1 MGELQ
6 PLGKA
11 FAIIAVIMMAHG
23 PNLPTELADHN
34 LRHRLFVAEAQYALS
49 DEEIRTVLAYPHK
62 EEKRIYDHNLVT
74 TSCRPFS
81 TTLYNEARDF
91 FQTRVF
97 GCPIHNPESKL
108 HLGLGATESVFDQ

>member
-1 MGELQ
+1 MNQDKIKTLMGELQ

-11 FAIIAVIMMAHG
+11 FAIIAVMTHG
-23 PNLPTELADHN
+23 PSLPTELADHN
-34 LRHRLFVAEAQYALS
+34 LRHRLFMAAAKYALS
-49 DEEIRTVLAYPHK
+49 DEEIQAVLAHPDK
-62 EEKRIYDHNLVT
+62 EEKRIYYYNLLT

-97 GCPIHNPESKL
+97 GCPIHNPEYRL
-108 HLGLGATESVFDQ
+108 HL